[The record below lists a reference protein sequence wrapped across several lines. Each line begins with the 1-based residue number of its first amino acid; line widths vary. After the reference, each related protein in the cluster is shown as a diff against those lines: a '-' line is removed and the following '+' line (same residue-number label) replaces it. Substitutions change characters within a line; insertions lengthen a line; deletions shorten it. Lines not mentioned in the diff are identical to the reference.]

1 MTLPAAHRIPP
12 ETIARVVDEVD
23 KNIWWQK
30 KEPAIYCLVCRYWAQ
45 HFRPPMFRD
54 LVLRNKADF
63 EELLR
68 LILLSSAV
76 AVVPPLAECLYHI
89 DIAHSGDWQMP
100 WIHKLPLVQR
110 HTIQPILFFLRARD
124 LDARCAARLWAA
136 SLPRDLPGNNWLLSG
151 LDIIDAR
158 FRRVSD
164 LVRAV
169 RDLPKLYRLHCH
181 GISFDAESIPRGRVR
196 GRQRRCQGGQ
206 NVLSLEILIGECGGT
221 QMERELSFLLMSE
234 MYHRRYRFFD
244 DRVWNT
250 FRELLVAVKVVSVC
264 DQRLFGDGESLSVL
278 AASFEYRIA
287 RYSNDLLID
296 HIVKSSTLEFYDPYA
311 GFLRFEADASHGSR
325 SDVYIS
331 LQLETTAGEVMVCD
345 WDALE
350 TAIFSLVPVPILHLS
365 VEIEDVFKKTLEAV
379 LAGRILGRLNNF
391 GRLDLQFRPKP
402 GDTISAEQILAQPAE
417 YGIDS
422 CRIFLSPVE
431 RFSLM
436 LCKDEGD
443 RVEYLRRLMVSS
455 TVSITSDT
463 E

>member
-1 MTLPAAHRIPP
+1 MALPASHRIPP
-12 ETIARVVDEVD
+12 ETISRIVDEVD
-23 KNIWWQK
+23 KNVLWQK
-30 KEPAIYCLVCRYWAQ
+30 KELAVYSLVCRYWAR

-54 LVLRNKADF
+54 IVLRNKTDF
-63 EELLR
+63 EDLLR
-68 LILLSSAV
+68 LIVLSSAV

-110 HTIQPILFFLRARD
+110 HTVQPILFFLRARD

-136 SLPRDLPGNNWLLSG
+136 SLPRDLPGNNWLLSS

-181 GISFDAESIPRGRVR
+181 RISFDDEYIPRRRAR
-196 GRQRRCQGGQ
+196 GRQRRCQCGQ
-206 NVLSLEILIGECGGT
+206 DVLSLEILIGECGGT

-234 MYHRRYRFFD
+234 MYHRRYRFLK

-250 FRELLVAVKVVSVC
+250 FRELLVALKVPSVC
-264 DQRLFGDGESLSVL
+264 DQRLLGDGESLSML
-278 AASFEYRIA
+278 AVSFVYCIT
-287 RYSNDLLID
+287 RYSNNPLID

-311 GFLRFEADASHGSR
+311 GFLRFEADSSPGSR
-325 SDVYIS
+325 SDVYVS
-331 LQLETTAGEVMVCD
+331 LQLETTPWEVMICD

-365 VEIEDVFKKTLEAV
+365 VEIEDVFKATLEAV
-379 LAGRILGRLNNF
+379 LDGRILRRLNNF

-402 GDTISAEQILAQPAE
+402 GDAISAEQILAQPAE
-417 YGIDS
+417 CNIDN

-431 RFSLM
+431 RFGLM
-436 LCKDEGD
+436 VSKDEGD
-443 RVEYLRRLMVSS
+443 KIEYLRRLLASS
-455 TVSITSDT
+455 TG
-463 E
+463 